1 MRNTVS
7 LILILSFAATAIT
20 GLMMMFVHIRQVTP
34 VHELMALVMVVAS
47 VFHIVLNAK
56 CIGCYLKQKPALAV
70 VLLAITIAITSF
82 LILAN
87 PHGREG
93 HGGPGFEHGPRAI
106 DRD

>member
-1 MRNTVS
+1 MRSTVS
-7 LILILSFAATAIT
+7 LILILSFAATAVT
-20 GLMMMFVHIRQVTP
+20 GLLMMFAHIRQVTP
-34 VHELMALVMVVAS
+34 VHELMALVMVIAA
-47 VFHIVLNAK
+47 VFHLILNAK
-56 CIGCYLKQKPALAV
+56 CIGSYLKHKPVLAV

-82 LILAN
+82 LVLAN